1 MKNSL
6 LKKLNKKYIIVI
18 GTILLVVALI
28 ILYKIIFRD
37 KIQYVVNNGYIEKTS
52 EVYGLVAL
60 DESVVKTDE
69 SQTIVPIIEEGKRAS
84 KGEAIAI
91 YRNSEYNE
99 YLEKINTMDMQIE
112 TLVKDLPTSYSSDVN
127 DINKEISNLIN
138 EGKNITSYV
147 KMQELKTKIDELSTK
162 KVKLI
167 SDLSPEGS
175 KIRELIEQR
184 ENYENS
190 SKNSKS
196 NIKAITGGI
205 VSYKLDNLEDK
216 IDFKNISK
224 IGISNINEYFDTFS
238 STLVSH
244 FGIKVVNNYN
254 AYIISKQKKGENDE
268 YISDGKTYTIKII
281 DDNYKEIEGTI
292 VLHLSDEE
300 YNYIV
305 FEVTNNIEDI
315 YEERINN
322 FEVVWKKISGLT
334 VPKNSL
340 KYDEQ
345 KEYYYVVALKYG
357 NYENIPVKIEM
368 EDDTSAIINKMKNEE
383 KEKLGLNVKYDIS
396 LYDRIIVEN

>member
-205 VSYKLDNLEDK
+205 VSYKLDNL
-216 IDFKNISK
+216 
-224 IGISNINEYFDTFS
+224 
-238 STLVSH
+238 
-244 FGIKVVNNYN
+244 
-254 AYIISKQKKGENDE
+254 
-268 YISDGKTYTIKII
+268 
-281 DDNYKEIEGTI
+281 
-292 VLHLSDEE
+292 
-300 YNYIV
+300 
-305 FEVTNNIEDI
+305 
-315 YEERINN
+315 
-322 FEVVWKKISGLT
+322 
-334 VPKNSL
+334 
-340 KYDEQ
+340 
-345 KEYYYVVALKYG
+345 
-357 NYENIPVKIEM
+357 
-368 EDDTSAIINKMKNEE
+368 
-383 KEKLGLNVKYDIS
+383 
-396 LYDRIIVEN
+396 

>member
-167 SDLSPEGS
+167 SDLSP
-175 KIRELIEQR
+175 
-184 ENYENS
+184 
-190 SKNSKS
+190 
-196 NIKAITGGI
+196 
-205 VSYKLDNLEDK
+205 
-216 IDFKNISK
+216 
-224 IGISNINEYFDTFS
+224 
-238 STLVSH
+238 
-244 FGIKVVNNYN
+244 
-254 AYIISKQKKGENDE
+254 
-268 YISDGKTYTIKII
+268 
-281 DDNYKEIEGTI
+281 
-292 VLHLSDEE
+292 
-300 YNYIV
+300 
-305 FEVTNNIEDI
+305 
-315 YEERINN
+315 
-322 FEVVWKKISGLT
+322 
-334 VPKNSL
+334 
-340 KYDEQ
+340 
-345 KEYYYVVALKYG
+345 
-357 NYENIPVKIEM
+357 
-368 EDDTSAIINKMKNEE
+368 
-383 KEKLGLNVKYDIS
+383 
-396 LYDRIIVEN
+396 